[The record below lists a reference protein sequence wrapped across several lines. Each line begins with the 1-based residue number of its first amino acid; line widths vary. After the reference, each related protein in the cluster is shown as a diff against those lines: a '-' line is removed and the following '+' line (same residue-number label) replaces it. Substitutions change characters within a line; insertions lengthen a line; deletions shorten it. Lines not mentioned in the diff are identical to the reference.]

1 MRNKSRFERGSGCY
15 VCGCCG
21 RRTRSTGRGDNEM
34 VGLCAECFEVGGLEN
49 EISDYGDPEG
59 KLAARINELNAIC
72 REKGGFASKE
82 AV

>member
-1 MRNKSRFERGSGCY
+1 
-15 VCGCCG
+15 
-21 RRTRSTGRGDNEM
+21 M